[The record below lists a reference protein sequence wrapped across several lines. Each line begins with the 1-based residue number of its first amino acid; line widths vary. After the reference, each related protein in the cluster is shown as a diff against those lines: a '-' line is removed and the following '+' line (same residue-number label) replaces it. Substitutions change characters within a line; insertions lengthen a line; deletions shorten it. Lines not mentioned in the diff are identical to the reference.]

1 MMSVKSMSYWNEI
14 MRNYR
19 RRFSWWTIRLVTMK
33 NNLNKCLM
41 NISIWTHLRTFIR
54 LDSTLKRLKI
64 DTTAWQVN
72 SKLNLTKSNRNAK
85 KLRLNS
91 KLLKIQSLKTRSFLE
106 QVKSWKKQWSNN
118 GKSTKD
124 SKTKKCTN
132 IVFKT
137 SHFATV
143 MII

>member
-33 NNLNKCLM
+33 NNQNKCLM
-41 NISIWTHLRTFIR
+41 NISTWTHLRTFIR
-54 LDSTLKRLKI
+54 LDSILKRLKI

-106 QVKSWKKQWSNN
+106 QVKSWKKRWSNN